1 MRCRIFTLFF
11 PLAVLAYGATVDR
24 TFSARL
30 AKGTTDER
38 IKLYESLLVSS
49 PDNMQLQ
56 SGLIAVYLQKLRES
70 SDYTYLDRAAKL
82 TDNMLA
88 KEGGN
93 FVALRFQNEVDLQRH
108 NFQAVAERAGDMA
121 KYAASDQGNWGN
133 LGDALMELGEYQ
145 SAGQAYLRMFSL
157 GPNLGSYNRLAY
169 FHFVTGDAEKAIGL
183 MRDAIAS
190 ADPLPE
196 NVAWCW
202 AELGDMYFK
211 TGKLQQAA
219 DSYRIATKLFPPLH
233 RAFAGLG
240 KVAATRGEIE
250 IAIENYKHAQ
260 AIVPLVEYAG
270 ALEDLYS
277 TSHLA
282 SKAQE
287 QRDLIEAIETLGRV
301 ANEKI
306 NRNLALLLADHNRH
320 LDVALSLM
328 QAEIP
333 VRGDVYTW
341 DALAWVLF
349 KNGRSTEARE
359 ASLKALKLGTPEP
372 VFYFHAS
379 KIAQAC
385 GDEEAAI
392 GYSKRLGALNDRFDF
407 GKSETASRVAR

>member
-1 MRCRIFTLFF
+1 MRCR
-11 PLAVLAYGATVDR
+11 VGAFLLTFAALGFGGTVDR
-24 TFSARL
+24 NLSARIT
-30 AKGTTDER
+30 KGTTDER
-38 IKLYESLLVSS
+38 IKLYERLLASS
-49 PDNMQLQ
+49 PNDLQLQ
-56 SGLIAVYLQKLRES
+56 GGLIAVYLQKLRES
-70 SDYTYLDRAAKL
+70 SDFTYLDRAAKL
-82 TDNMLA
+82 TDSMLA
-88 KEGGN
+88 REGGN
-93 FVALRFQNEVDLQRH
+93 FAALRFQNEIDLQRH
-108 NFQAVAERAGDMA
+108 NFQAVVDRAGDMA
-121 KYAASDQGNWGN
+121 KYAPSDQGTWGN

-145 SAGQAYLRMFSL
+145 NAGQAYLRMFAL

-169 FHFVTGDAEKAIGL
+169 FHFVTGEPEKAIGL

-196 NVAWCW
+196 NIAWCW

-211 TGKLQQAA
+211 TGRLPEAA
-219 DSYRIATKLFPPLH
+219 EAYHAAINLFPPLH

-270 ALEDLYS
+270 ALEDLYT
-277 TSHLA
+277 TSHMA

-287 QRDLIEAIETLGRV
+287 QRDLIEAIETLGRA
-301 ANEKI
+301 ANEKT

-320 LDVALSLM
+320 LDVALGLM

-349 KNGRSTEARE
+349 KNGRSIEART
-359 ASLKALKLGTPEP
+359 ASLKAVKLGTPEP

-392 GYSKRLGALNDRFDF
+392 GYSKRLSALNDRFDF